1 MENIES
7 TEETKRKFMGLIAAK
22 FNIVLEES
30 RLEDYEFRFFDPKKL
45 NVEIEDTRTGA
56 VYSSKIINE
65 ADILDVRGT
74 GVKYNNWKMVS
85 PRYKLEKLFHLSS
98 KSPVI
103 SYKSPIVER
112 LTFSEGEY
120 DLVFE
125 KQKPYHID
133 VRKNGISLIIKYVK
147 RFECDG
153 QVYDCDLLT
162 RTYTERLIGENKGYS
177 EHLCACAP
185 SKVIPCD
192 NSLDEETEVV
202 KDSVAY
208 TFCESV
214 YPSVE
219 ENNHDILGI
228 CLENAQVDIINYLP
242 VNFYCDPS
250 LLPISHYAHT
260 SSLNAEGTISGIII
274 YGGVDNYNLLEI
286 HKTKEC
292 IGVRY
297 VVSDMN
303 LNVITNREFNISN
316 QNLGTICPSEI
327 AEVIGVLNNEYS
339 DDEFIR
345 LATVKLENFSERISI
360 RKGQLREV
368 CDGLDPKLL
377 LYKTMGEIA
386 TTVLANKDAYF
397 DLARSKFEKAT
408 SVNEEGTIGFQKTL
422 IGPESK

>member
-1 MENIES
+1 MENIEIS
-7 TEETKRKFMGLIAAK
+7 EETKRKFIGLIADK

-30 RLEDYEFRFFDPKKL
+30 RLEDYEFRVFNPKKSTI
-45 NVEIEDTRTGA
+45 EIVDKKTGA
-56 VYSSKIINE
+56 VHSSKIINE

-125 KQKPYHID
+125 KQKPYHIETY
-133 VRKNGISLIIKYVK
+133 RNHGLALNIRYVK
-147 RFECDG
+147 RIECDG

-177 EHLCACAP
+177 AHLCACAP

-219 ENNHDILGI
+219 ENNHDILGV

-286 HKTKEC
+286 CKTKEC

-303 LNVITNREFNISN
+303 LNVITNREFNIAN
-316 QNLGTICPSEI
+316 RNLETICPSEI
-327 AEVIGVLNNEYS
+327 AEVIGALNTEYGE
-339 DDEFIR
+339 DEFIR
-345 LATVKLENFSERISI
+345 LATTKLENFGERINI
-360 RKGQLREV
+360 RKGQLIAL
-368 CDGLDPKLL
+368 CDGLDPKIF
-377 LYKTMGEIA
+377 LYRTMGEIA
-386 TTVLANKDAYF
+386 TIVLRNKDAYF
-397 DLARSKFEKAT
+397 DLAREEFEQAT
-408 SVNEEGTIGFQKTL
+408 TINESGAIDFQKTL
-422 IGPESK
+422 IGPKV